1 MPNLYGRDLDLNLLR
16 VFAVVAEVGSVTEAA
31 RRLYLTQPAVSA
43 ALRRLREAVGAPLL
57 VRQGRGLVLSARG
70 VQLQAAIRPH
80 LAPLVEAALTQ
91 ATFTPAS
98 SDRVVRLGLSDTAE
112 VWLLPPLL
120 RRLEQTAPRM
130 RIVAV
135 PVQFRTIGARLAEGL
150 DCAVTVADELPPTI
164 RRQPLYTGGFVA
176 LFDPRRLRL
185 GPLTVAAYFAASHV
199 VVSYN
204 GDLRGI
210 VEDVLGRP
218 RTIRCSVPDFANL
231 GAIVEGS
238 ALLATVPAMVAE
250 QIRAT
255 RPRLRVAPCPHPARR
270 AGRAP
275 VAGGDR

>member
-1 MPNLYGRDLDLNLLR
+1 MLARD
-16 VFAVVAEVGSVTEAA
+16 
-31 RRLYLTQPAVSA
+31 
-43 ALRRLREAVGAPLL
+43 
-57 VRQGRGLVLSARG
+57 
-70 VQLQAAIRPH
+70 
-80 LAPLVEAALTQ
+80 
-91 ATFTPAS
+91 
-98 SDRVVRLGLSDTAE
+98 
-112 VWLLPPLL
+112 W
-120 RRLEQTAPRM
+120 
-130 RIVAV
+130 
-135 PVQFRTIGARLAEGL
+135 
-150 DCAVTVADELPPTI
+150 PPTI

-255 RPRLRVAPCPHPARR
+255 RPRLRVAPLPFTLR
-270 AGRAP
+270 GAP
-275 VAGGDR
+275 VELLWPAATDDDAAGQFIREQIRAIAGATRPPGRKAPG